1 MTSAVPEAASE
12 PEETVTLLLGR
23 DPKTEKLEI
32 SLRELRLIG
41 SETLQGFLDCA
52 TTVDGSVI
60 PLPDVDDAATMTAV
74 IDYFRCGEDFQ
85 KYFHVANALPVWD
98 DAFNNLSLFA
108 LIRAA
113 DNLAVESLLQLTLAT
128 LGMRLTRASAAE
140 LRERF
145 GLPLDE
151 GWTDELARAAVEEP
165 LMTEPLDPVHPESG
179 TEPIAIPSELLLRA
193 LATLDVAALR
203 VLKGVNSG
211 MRSAVR
217 IVLCRPDFQAQM
229 FTIRTIAEMGGKVEA
244 MRKRRAANP
253 AEPEAGWFR
262 VGETVKI
269 GFDRFRLTQFGP
281 WVIHEP
287 DSPRFAF
294 NFIPTMATDVP
305 GRGHLTLPRI
315 MKIEEIIEDGVLP
328 AGSQPLETGEVVEVW
343 LSSDDEAGEDQDGPP
358 ALSIGPHYRVRW
370 VNGELTYPGWSN
382 DGTRDARDVMLRI
395 HPALLAKQS
404 FDTEVAVR
412 KRGAVASALHH
423 AVAHKDDAMVD
434 FLLKKFPQVHCEV
447 RLCAEEAAKEGYLH
461 GVRRLLERMRAT
473 NPEEFTMADPYNL
486 GSSRFGAAPLVLD
499 LLKIAAAGN
508 GRGEIPVRSTHEV
521 ARLLLD
527 PPYSAPVERGTEGSQ
542 PLHLAAVACDLEV
555 VRLLL
560 ERGANPTLKDG
571 TRTAAYRKTAV
582 ELAVDIGRRDVVKRS
597 FLLPIIELLQTSVAA
612 RTPDGPPMVD
622 LEEEWSKL

>member
-23 DPKTEKLEI
+23 EPKTEKLDVAL
-32 SLRELRLIG
+32 SELKLTK

-52 TTVDGSVI
+52 TTVNGSVI
-60 PLPDVDDAATMTAV
+60 PLPDVDDAATMSSV
-74 IDYFRCGEDFQ
+74 LDYFRCGEDFH
-85 KYFHVANALPVWD
+85 FVAQALPVWD
-98 DAFNNLSLFA
+98 MDGFNNLSLFA

-128 LGMRLTRASAAE
+128 LGMRLTHASATE

-145 GLPLDE
+145 SLPLDD
-151 GWTDELARAAVEEP
+151 GWTDEVAQASVEEP
-165 LMTEPLDPVHPESG
+165 LMTEPLDPVHPTPG

-193 LATLDVAALR
+193 LATLARELRNGVAALR
-203 VLKGVNSG
+203 ELKGVNSG

-229 FTIRTIAEMGGKVEA
+229 FTIRTIAEMRGKVEA
-244 MRKRRAANP
+244 MRERRAANP
-253 AEPEAGWFR
+253 AEPEAGWLTVGHR
-262 VGETVKI
+262 VVL
-269 GFDRFRLTQFGP
+269 GFDKYRDHFGS
-281 WVIHEP
+281 WIIGEP
-287 DSPRFAF
+287 LNPVFEI
-294 NFIPTMATDVP
+294 NTIPTMASCPP
-305 GRGHLTLPRI
+305 GRSPGI
-315 MKIEEIIEDGVLP
+315 MYIEEIIEDGELP
-328 AGSQPLETGEVVEVW
+328 DGSAPLSTTHTRLDGAGLVPGLMDQDHW
-343 LSSDDEAGEDQDGPP
+343 QSSDDEDREGPP

-370 VNGELTYPGWSN
+370 INGAG
-382 DGTRDARDVMLRI
+382 ARDVMLRI
-395 HPALLAKQS
+395 HPALLAKHS
-404 FDTEVAVR
+404 FDTEKKVQ

-423 AVAHKDDAMVD
+423 AVAHKDDAMID
-434 FLLKKFPQVHCEV
+434 FLLENLPQVHCEM

-461 GVRRLLERMRAT
+461 GARRLLERMRAT

-486 GSSRFGAAPLVLD
+486 GSSRFGAAPLVFD

-555 VRLLL
+555 IRLLL

-571 TRTAAYRKTAV
+571 TRMATWRKTAV

-612 RTPDGPPMVD
+612 RTPNGPPMVD